1 MCYEVVHS
9 DFEAVVDQTVHLQ
22 SKNGSYSFYT
32 LEDSKNNIEDQWDR
46 SMKVEVQQED
56 LQILATILQEHLNAE
71 VLSGELFRVKCALK
85 NDQLMILSE
94 HPLGVTTHTQ
104 QVFAVLEEALESL
117 PGCRKQQVEIF
128 LRVVGEKLP
137 YAKHSLIV
145 KVGGQEDKGDKGT
158 RGQGSRGHFAGDT
171 LQREFV
177 SPSASSFVAY
187 SASSEEEAFDPITD
201 APDLSS
207 VTTLKRSLSVKPI
220 LIGTGLLGIALLSS
234 AYLLTRPCVISE
246 CKEIQTAAELQK
258 LSKQLTRNATSEEEL
273 AKLHAQFKSAS
284 TNLKNVPGWSL
295 RHQQAQQLF
304 AHLSGQSEK
313 INSVVKALKA
323 ASLAELKTQTPVNN
337 IQELHNKQQLWRQ
350 AIAPLEGINPE
361 NELYGL
367 VQRKLSLY
375 RLRLQTVNQQLLNEE
390 KWSKKLAASKSVAN
404 VAAQWETKAKSLK
417 DLQKVQSTWQVVVN
431 ALRIIPQSSPEYK
444 EAQKLL
450 DDYRPRLATAR
461 DRATSEQ
468 LAAKS
473 YQQAINTANQAKAY
487 EGQNQW
493 QAARANWYL
502 ALNTVKQIPTDSFY
516 HSQAQLLIQPYA
528 DAFKQAEQ
536 QAQIAGNLEQT
547 RTDLVKTCSSQIRIC
562 TFTIDKKGI
571 TVKITPRYEQALQ
584 NSLANANP
592 QDPSSFA
599 DVSNHLQV
607 LQSALSTISENAN
620 LPLIVYDAQG
630 QVVHTRS
637 FAANNF

>member
-1 MCYEVVHS
+1 LCYEVVHS

-145 KVGGQEDKGDKGT
+145 KVEEQGEQGGRE
-158 RGQGSRGHFAGDT
+158 QG
-171 LQREFV
+171 EFV
-177 SPSASSFVAY
+177 SASPLSSVAY
-187 SASSEEEAFDPITD
+187 SASTEQEAFNPIAD
-201 APDLSS
+201 APDLFS
-207 VTTLKRSLSVKPI
+207 VRTLKRSPSVKRI
-220 LIGTGLLGIALLSS
+220 LIGTGLSAIALLSG
-234 AYLLTRPCVISE
+234 AYLLTRPCVLFE

-258 LSKQLTRNATSEEEL
+258 SSQQLTRKATSEQEL
-273 AKLHAQFKSAS
+273 AKLHAQFKTVS
-284 TNLKNVPGWSL
+284 TNLKKVPAWSL
-295 RHQQAQQLF
+295 RYQQAQQLF
-304 AHLSGQSEK
+304 VHLSGQSEK
-313 INSVVKALKA
+313 INSVVKALQA
-323 ASLAELKTQTPVNN
+323 ASLAELKTPTPVNN
-337 IQELHNKQQLWRQ
+337 IQELRNKQQLWRQ

-390 KWSKKLAASKSVAN
+390 KWSKKLAASKAVAN

-417 DLQKVQSTWQVVVN
+417 DLEKVQSTWQVVVN

-450 DDYRPRLATAR
+450 DDYRPKLATAR
-461 DRATSEQ
+461 DRATTEQ

-487 EGQNQW
+487 ERQNQW

-502 ALNTVKQIPTDSFY
+502 ALNTVKQIPAESFY

-536 QAQIAGNLEQT
+536 QAKIALNSEQT
-547 RTDLVKTCSSQIRIC
+547 RTELVKTCSNQIRIC
-562 TFTIDKKGI
+562 TFSIGNKGI
-571 TVKITPRYEQALQ
+571 TVKITPQYEQALQ

-592 QDPSSFA
+592 QEPSSFA

-607 LQSALSTISENAN
+607 LQSALSRISENAN

>member
-1 MCYEVVHS
+1 
-9 DFEAVVDQTVHLQ
+9 VVDQTVHLQ

-145 KVGGQEDKGDKGT
+145 KVEEQGEQGGRE
-158 RGQGSRGHFAGDT
+158 QG
-171 LQREFV
+171 EFV
-177 SPSASSFVAY
+177 SASPLSSVAY
-187 SASSEEEAFDPITD
+187 SASTEQEAFNPIAD
-201 APDLSS
+201 APDLFS
-207 VTTLKRSLSVKPI
+207 VRTLKRSPSVKRI
-220 LIGTGLLGIALLSS
+220 LIGTGLSAIALLSG
-234 AYLLTRPCVISE
+234 AYLLTRPCVLFE

-258 LSKQLTRNATSEEEL
+258 SSQQLTRKATSEQEL
-273 AKLHAQFKSAS
+273 AKLHAQFKTVS
-284 TNLKNVPGWSL
+284 TNLKKVPAWSL
-295 RHQQAQQLF
+295 RYQQAQQLF
-304 AHLSGQSEK
+304 VHLSGQSEK
-313 INSVVKALKA
+313 INSVVKALQA
-323 ASLAELKTQTPVNN
+323 ASLAELKTPTPVNN
-337 IQELHNKQQLWRQ
+337 IQELRNKQQLWRQ

-375 RLRLQTVNQQLLNEE
+375 RLRLQTVNQQLVNEE
-390 KWSKKLAASKSVAN
+390 KWSKKLAASKAVAN

-417 DLQKVQSTWQVVVN
+417 DLEKVQSTWQVVVN

-450 DDYRPRLATAR
+450 DDYRPKLATAR

-487 EGQNQW
+487 EQQNQW

-502 ALNTVKQIPTDSFY
+502 ALNTVKQIPTESFY
-516 HSQAQLLIQPYA
+516 HSQAQLLIEPYRT
-528 DAFKQAEQ
+528 AFKQAEQ

>member
-1 MCYEVVHS
+1 M
-9 DFEAVVDQTVHLQ
+9 VDQTVHLQ

-32 LEDSKNNIEDQWDR
+32 LDDSKNNIEDQWDR
-46 SMKVEVQQED
+46 SMKVEIQQED

-117 PGCRKQQVEIF
+117 PGCTKQQVEIF

-220 LIGTGLLGIALLSS
+220 LIGTGLLGIALLSG

-246 CKEIQTAAELQK
+246 CKEIQTATELQK
-258 LSKQLTRNATSEEEL
+258 LSKQLTRNATSKEEL

-337 IQELHNKQQLWRQ
+337 IQELHKKQQLWRQ
-350 AIAPLEGINPE
+350 AIAPLEAINPE

-375 RLRLQTVNQQLLNEE
+375 RLRLQTVNQQLVNEE
-390 KWSKKLAASKSVAN
+390 KWSKKLAASKAVAN

-417 DLQKVQSTWQVVVN
+417 DLQKVESTWQIVVN
-431 ALRIIPQSSPEYK
+431 ALRIIPQSSPEYQ

-450 DDYRPRLATAR
+450 DDYRPKLATAR

-487 EGQNQW
+487 ERQNQW

-502 ALNTVKQIPTDSFY
+502 ALNTVKQIPAESFY

-536 QAQIAGNLEQT
+536 QAQIAGNFEQT

-562 TFTIDKKGI
+562 TFTLDKKGI

>member
-1 MCYEVVHS
+1 
-9 DFEAVVDQTVHLQ
+9 VVDQTVHLQ

-32 LEDSKNNIEDQWDR
+32 LDDSKNNIEDQWDR
-46 SMKVEVQQED
+46 SMKVEIQQED

-117 PGCRKQQVEIF
+117 PGCTKQQVEIF

-220 LIGTGLLGIALLSS
+220 LIGTGLLGIALLSG

-246 CKEIQTAAELQK
+246 CKEIQTATELQK
-258 LSKQLTRNATSEEEL
+258 LSKQLTRNATSKEEL

-337 IQELHNKQQLWRQ
+337 IQELHKKQQLWRQ
-350 AIAPLEGINPE
+350 AIAPLEAINPE

-375 RLRLQTVNQQLLNEE
+375 RLRLQTVNQQLVNEE
-390 KWSKKLAASKSVAN
+390 KWSKKLAASKAVAN

-417 DLQKVQSTWQVVVN
+417 DLQKVESTWQIVVN
-431 ALRIIPQSSPEYK
+431 ALRIIPQSSPEYQ

-450 DDYRPRLATAR
+450 DDYRPKLATAR

-487 EGQNQW
+487 ERQNQW

-502 ALNTVKQIPTDSFY
+502 ALNTVKQIPAESFY

-536 QAQIAGNLEQT
+536 QAQIAGNFEQT

-562 TFTIDKKGI
+562 TFTLDKKGI

>member
-1 MCYEVVHS
+1 
-9 DFEAVVDQTVHLQ
+9 
-22 SKNGSYSFYT
+22 
-32 LEDSKNNIEDQWDR
+32 
-46 SMKVEVQQED
+46 MKVEIQQED

-117 PGCRKQQVEIF
+117 PGCTKQQVEIF

-220 LIGTGLLGIALLSS
+220 LIGTGLLGIALLSG

-246 CKEIQTAAELQK
+246 CKEIQTATELQK
-258 LSKQLTRNATSEEEL
+258 LSKQLTRNATSKEEL

-337 IQELHNKQQLWRQ
+337 IQELHKKQQLWRQ
-350 AIAPLEGINPE
+350 AIAPLEAINPE

-375 RLRLQTVNQQLLNEE
+375 RLRLQTVNQQLVNEE
-390 KWSKKLAASKSVAN
+390 KWSKKLAASKAVAN

-417 DLQKVQSTWQVVVN
+417 DLQKVESTWQIVVN
-431 ALRIIPQSSPEYK
+431 ALRIIPQSSPEYQ

-450 DDYRPRLATAR
+450 DDYRPKLATAR

-487 EGQNQW
+487 ERQNQW

-502 ALNTVKQIPTDSFY
+502 ALNTVKQIPAESFY

-536 QAQIAGNLEQT
+536 QAQIAGNFEQT

-562 TFTIDKKGI
+562 TFTLDKKGI

>member
-1 MCYEVVHS
+1 M
-9 DFEAVVDQTVHLQ
+9 VDQTVHLQ

-32 LEDSKNNIEDQWDR
+32 LDDSKNNIEDQWDR

-56 LQILATILQEHLNAE
+56 LQILATILQEHLGAE

-117 PGCRKQQVEIF
+117 PGCTKQQVEIF

-158 RGQGSRGHFAGDT
+158 RGQGDKGAGDT

-177 SPSASSFVAY
+177 SPSASCFVAY

-207 VTTLKRSLSVKPI
+207 VTTLKRSPSIKPI

-273 AKLHAQFKSAS
+273 AKLHAQFKTAS
-284 TNLKNVPGWSL
+284 TNLKKVPGWSL

-375 RLRLQTVNQQLLNEE
+375 RLRLQTVNQQLVNEE
-390 KWSKKLAASKSVAN
+390 KWSKKLAASKAVAN

-417 DLQKVQSTWQVVVN
+417 DLQKVESTWQIVVN
-431 ALRIIPQSSPEYK
+431 ALRIIPQTSPEYQ

-450 DDYRPRLATAR
+450 DDYRPKLATAR

-487 EGQNQW
+487 ERQNQW